1 MNYKHIKTGNEY
13 ELMFVAN
20 RQSTKPN
27 FPEMAVYRNLKD
39 GVIYARPWAEF
50 KEKFVRV

>member
-1 MNYKHIKTGNEY
+1 MNYKHVKTGNEY

-50 KEKFVRV
+50 QEKFVRI